1 MHKYNSLE
9 EVEEYELS
17 KYFISSSSIVSLNI
31 FNDSNPLYFEVI
43 ATDFKLF
50 CIKVLLKPIRLV
62 RLISV
67 WCR

>member
-1 MHKYNSLE
+1 MKTIMVDMDN
-9 EVEEYELS
+9 V
-17 KYFISSSSIVSLNI
+17 ITDGI